1 MRELTVYYAYVGEN
15 CYPLIRLQ
23 GRWLEILG
31 FKIGKKVVVEE
42 GENRLIITLNDK

>member
-31 FKIGKKVVVEE
+31 FKIGEKVIIEE
-42 GENRLIITLNDK
+42 GKNKLIISLKN